1 MTDINSPLQSKTPG
15 EPIVGLTN
23 DSTFLGRQTAL
34 ALKRLGCQVEV
45 LAKSL
50 YEDPTALADLLSRVD
65 VFVHVAEEVVVAADP
80 LDESPTPSTIQ
91 QAWALT
97 WACDSLEEIP
107 RLVVAQPVAQPV
119 AHAKSQSDGGLSS
132 ACALEA
138 AEILLEF
145 ARREETNTVCLTYPE
160 VFGPGQPAGAHSSVA
175 SIATELCTAP
185 LESAAT
191 ALRLLRDADAED
203 CDQELEL
210 IFVADLADEIADFAA
225 FPAEETGLIP
235 IHGEFR
241 ATRAE
246 LIDELTVLCDNYFA
260 SGIVPDCSDDARRAL
275 YATLLAYLPA
285 SARPV
290 PLQKLDAP
298 GGSLIEVLRTET
310 AGRVTL
316 LTIKQ
321 GESLGDHYH
330 TRTIERLALV
340 RGKAAVTIESING
353 SKMASHTVD
362 AFDPEVFTIPPMHA
376 YRIENIG
383 PSEVVIV
390 AWGSDLVDAANPDSH
405 AYSVQT
411 ASSPRRDAA

>member
-1 MTDINSPLQSKTPG
+1 MADITSPLQSNLPG
-15 EPIVGLTN
+15 ETVVGLTN

-50 YEDPTALADLLSRVD
+50 CEDPTALADLLSRVD
-65 VFVHVAEEVVVAADP
+65 VFVHVVEEVVVAADP
-80 LDESPTPSTIQ
+80 LDESPKPSTVQ

-107 RLVVAQPVAQPV
+107 RLVVAHPR
-119 AHAKSQSDGGLSS
+119 SQSYGGLSC
-132 ACALEA
+132 ACASEA

-145 ARREETNTVCLTYPE
+145 ARREEINTVCLTYPE

-175 SIATELCTAP
+175 SIAAELCTAP

-191 ALRLLRDADAED
+191 ASRLLQNADAEG
-203 CDQELEL
+203 CDKELEL
-210 IFVADLADEIADFAA
+210 IFVADLADELADFAA
-225 FPAEETGLIP
+225 FPADETGLIP

-316 LTIKQ
+316 LTIKP

-330 TRTIERLALV
+330 TRMIERLAIV

-353 SKMASHTVD
+353 STMASHTVD

-383 PSEVVIV
+383 PNEVVIV

-405 AYSVQT
+405 AYNVQT